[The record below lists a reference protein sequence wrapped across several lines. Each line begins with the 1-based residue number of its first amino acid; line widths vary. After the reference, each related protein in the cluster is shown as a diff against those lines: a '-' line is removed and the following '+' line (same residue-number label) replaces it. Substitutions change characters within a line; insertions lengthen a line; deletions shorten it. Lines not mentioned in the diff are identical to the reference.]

1 MDDFVST
8 FLGVRVVTG
17 IGTARERSF
26 TFGPQTLR
34 RIAVDPNF
42 GLPFA
47 HFAAGPLRPL
57 SVGTHTTT
65 VFMRLSAE
73 HCDGLTPVR
82 EKNCLP
88 AGEFPFTADSPL
100 AVFPPSA

>member
-1 MDDFVST
+1 MSK
-8 FLGVRVVTG
+8 FLGVRVVTD
-17 IGTARERSF
+17 IGTARARSF

-47 HFAAGPLRPL
+47 YFAAGPLRPL
-57 SVGTHTTT
+57 SVGAHTTT

-73 HCDGLTPVR
+73 HCDGLAPVR
-82 EKNCLP
+82 EENCLP
-88 AGEFPFTADSPL
+88 AGEFRFTADTPL
-100 AVFPPSA
+100 VVFPPSA